1 MKFIKYI
8 GLAVIA
14 LGVASCGST
23 AKTGEQSPVQSPLKL
38 SSAGEVLSQTC
49 ASYGCDEVLRK
60 RCDGGDFRILNQGTR
75 NKYNNKKNHVT
86 GTWSTTRKESVK
98 ILFKCV
104 PQGASKPT
112 ELGE

>member
-60 RCDGGDFRILNQGTR
+60 RCDVEYNPKRI
-75 NKYNNKKNHVT
+75 
-86 GTWSTTRKESVK
+86 
-98 ILFKCV
+98 
-104 PQGASKPT
+104 
-112 ELGE
+112 GENFVQMCPAGRFETD